1 MTPTVVSATSS
12 SAFLALVPHLL
23 ECTPR
28 ESLVLVP
35 FAESRSLGAMR
46 VDLPAADDASANESV
61 ASTVIGMACKVAR
74 TDALAIVVYT
84 DEVLTGR
91 EDAPHRT
98 LVDATLGRAE
108 ICGLRVVDA
117 LVVGSDGWDSYLSPA
132 SSMPHPLSDI
142 AAHPLVK
149 PSGPIVDDQFTAAE
163 LPPFDASISRQVM
176 TDLRAIERVLGGP
189 QERRALPLLKRAAT
203 GDPATV
209 ALADPPVLIE
219 DALATPP
226 GELDPAQLAA
236 LAFCLARPSLRDVAL
251 MQWVADLATGDAV
264 LQAQTAFHRGKPF
277 PDDLARPMWG
287 EGALP
292 DPDRLRRALELCR
305 QVASALPRERRAG
318 PLSACAWLAWSTGRS
333 SHAALYAET
342 ALEIDPDHG
351 LSALM
356 LDVIDAGRLPEW
368 VFERPTSRAGTG
380 SSREYPGP

>member
-1 MTPTVVSATSS
+1 MTPAVVSATSS

-35 FAESRSLGAMR
+35 FSESRSLGAMR
-46 VDLPAADDASANESV
+46 VDLPTDTSANESV
-61 ASTVIGMACKVAR
+61 ASTVIGMACKVTR
-74 TDALAIVVYT
+74 TDAVAIVVYA
-84 DEVLTGR
+84 DEVLA
-91 EDAPHRT
+91 DLPAAPHRA
-98 LVDATLGRAE
+98 LVEAAMGRAE

-117 LVVGSDGWDSYLSPA
+117 LVVGSDGWDSYLSP
-132 SSMPHPLSDI
+132 SSSTPHSLSDI
-142 AAHPLVK
+142 AAHTPAA
-149 PSGPIVDDQFTAAE
+149 PIGTVVDDQFAAAE
-163 LPPFDASISRQVM
+163 LPPIDAIVSRRVM
-176 TDLRAIERVLGGP
+176 SGLRAIERVLGGP
-189 QERRALPLLKRAAT
+189 QERCALPLLTRAAT

-226 GELDPAQLAA
+226 EELDAAQLAA
-236 LAFCLARPSLRDVAL
+236 LAYCLARPSLRDVAL

-305 QVASALPRERRAG
+305 RVASVLPRERRPG
-318 PLSACAWLAWSTGRS
+318 PLSACAWLAWATGRS
-333 SHAALYAET
+333 SHAALYAER

-356 LDVIDAGRLPEW
+356 LDLIDAGRLPEW

-380 SSREYPGP
+380 SSREYPGR